1 MFLHERM
8 SVGIDVWASKV
19 LLSAVKFKLFTFL
32 GDAPAARPPR
42 APSLVYDGDGSHR
55 RHPSTK
61 PRIVV
66 IQVRP
71 AISTIAIN
79 PPKIGAENPARK
91 TCEVVCDQS

>member
-42 APSLVYDGDGSHR
+42 APSLSVRRGRITPPASVNKAPDR
-55 RHPSTK
+55 RHTSETCDLDDCDQP
-61 PRIVV
+61 
-66 IQVRP
+66 
-71 AISTIAIN
+71 
-79 PPKIGAENPARK
+79 AENRR
-91 TCEVVCDQS
+91 